1 MQKITVKVV
10 GVAAGLA
17 FAASI
22 LSLAPMA
29 QAASLTD
36 SQIQSI
42 LSLLS
47 SFGANSATIANVN
60 AALTGTAAPAG
71 SGSTTTTTS
80 SCSFTKDL
88 TLKSTGADV
97 TCLQKALI
105 AGGYSLPAGATGYF
119 GAGNA
124 SFLEGHLATVCG
136 PTASGTRQ

>member
-1 MQKITVKVV
+1 MKKFSMTATAKVGAV
-10 GVAAGLA
+10 VAGLA
-17 FAASI
+17 IAASM

-60 AALTGTAAPAG
+60 AALNGTSSTSTTGG
-71 SGSTTTTTS
+71 STTTTTTS

-88 TLKSTGADV
+88 TMKSSGADV
-97 TCLQKALI
+97 TCLQQALI
-105 AGGYSLPAGATGYF
+105 AGGYSIPAG
-119 GAGNA
+119 
-124 SFLEGHLATVCG
+124 
-136 PTASGTRQ
+136 